1 MSNALK
7 PSRLTQSQPSTEVP
21 VADLLVFCND
31 LDNWPNSWRGEDNDI
46 IPGQKMIA
54 YFRPFIVH
62 LVDSNFSKKTI
73 RNHVDNLWVLGGEI
87 IRDLNMTPK
96 LRKVPVEE
104 LVFNILLDGGPILYH
119 SDSDEQQRSFQS
131 TCRKFRRFLKSHP
144 T

>member
-1 MSNALK
+1 MAKALK
-7 PSRLTQSQPSTEVP
+7 TTRLSQRQPATELSFV
-21 VADLLVFCND
+21 DLPAFCND
-31 LDNWPNSWRGEDNDI
+31 LDNWPNSWLGQDEDI
-46 IPGQKMIA
+46 LPGRKMVA

-62 LVDSNFSKKTI
+62 LVDSNFSMKTI

-104 LVFNILLDGGPILYH
+104 LVSNILLDGGPIHYH

-131 TCRKFRRFLKSHP
+131 TCRKFRRFLEFHP